1 MVNTSTPK
9 NLHTSTFFVKNDKI
23 LKKIKKSPIKENIE
37 SIDKLLKF
45 NHDVREELISANTQL
60 IDFQM
65 QRLITQRKKKENLKK
80 KQKKIDKYQQTKDL
94 I

>member
-1 MVNTSTPK
+1 MHTSNYFSQNNK
-9 NLHTSTFFVKNDKI
+9 NL
-23 LKKIKKSPIKENIE
+23 KKTNKSPIKENIE

-65 QRLITQRKKKENLKK
+65 QRLIT
-80 KQKKIDKYQQTKDL
+80 
-94 I
+94 